1 MKKKFLALTFAV
13 VLLVAGCGGT
23 DTEAPSAT
31 DSAAVTTAKPVRTA
45 AKPVTPSVATVDEQV
60 LFEQSGIKL
69 TLKSL
74 STEIFG
80 PELKVLIENDG
91 EVPVTVQ
98 VRDCSVNGFM
108 LSSVMFSSD
117 VAPGKKNN
125 DGITFMSSELKD
137 SVIDTIGTVELS
149 FHVFNS
155 DTWDTIFDTDTI
167 TIKTSAADS
176 VTQTAPESRNI
187 AYENDDII
195 ISFVDF
201 DTESFWGLDIKFYIE
216 NKGDTAITVQA
227 RDTSINGFMVDGSMS
242 CDVLPGKMANT
253 TLSFFSSSL
262 EENGIEEIESVEL
275 KFHIFDKD
283 SWNTIIDTDTITLA
297 Q

>member
-1 MKKKFLALTFAV
+1 MLSLAACSGSTSGDNSPA
-13 VLLVAGCGGT
+13 ATPTTT
-23 DTEAPSAT
+23 DSQPSQSEEPTQSEKPAAPSE
-31 DSAAVTTAKPVRTA
+31 
-45 AKPVTPSVATVDEQV
+45 ATVDERV

-74 STEIFG
+74 SKELFG
-80 PELKVLIENDG
+80 PELKVLVENDG
-91 EVPVTVQ
+91 EVPITVQ

-108 LSSVMFSSD
+108 LSSLIFSSD
-117 VAPGKKNN
+117 VVPGKKNN
-125 DGITFMSSELKD
+125 DEIRFMSSELE
-137 SVIDTIGTVELS
+137 SSGIDTIGTVELS

-155 DTWDTIFDTDTI
+155 ETWDTIFDTETI

-176 VTQTAPESRNI
+176 VTQTAPEARNI

-227 RDTSINGFMVDGSMS
+227 RDTSINGFMIDGSMS

-262 EENGIEEIESVEL
+262 EENGIDEIESVEL
-275 KFHIFDKD
+275 KFHIFEKD
-283 SWNTIIDTDTITLA
+283 SWDTIVDTDTITLA